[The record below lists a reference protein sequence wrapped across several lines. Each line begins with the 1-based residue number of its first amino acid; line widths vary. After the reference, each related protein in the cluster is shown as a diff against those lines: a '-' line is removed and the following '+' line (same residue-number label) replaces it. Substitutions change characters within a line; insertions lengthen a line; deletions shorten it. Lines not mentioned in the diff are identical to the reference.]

1 MSRVILVVDDS
12 PTMRGM
18 VSHALN
24 EAGFETKEAE
34 NGKDALIKLTMME
47 EGGTKPDVIV
57 TDINMPE
64 MDGIELVK
72 EIRKLSAF
80 KHVPVLVLTTDNT
93 DEKKEVGRAAGATGW
108 LVKPFDSELI
118 LKVIRKVLP
127 S

>member
-34 NGKDALIKLTMME
+34 NGKDALIKLTTME
-47 EGGTKPDVIV
+47 VGGTKPDVIV

-64 MDGIELVK
+64 MDGIELVR

-118 LKVIRKVLP
+118 LKVIQKVLP
-127 S
+127 

>member
-1 MSRVILVVDDS
+1 VVDDS

-18 VSHALN
+18 VSHTLN

-47 EGGTKPDVIV
+47 EGGAKPDVIV

-108 LVKPFDSELI
+108 LVKPFDSDLI

>member
-47 EGGTKPDVIV
+47 EGQPDVIV
-57 TDINMPE
+57 TDVNMPE
-64 MDGIELVK
+64 MDGIELVR
-72 EIRKLSAF
+72 EIRKIPAF

-93 DEKKEVGRAAGATGW
+93 NEKKEIGRAAGATGW

-127 S
+127 

>member
-57 TDINMPE
+57 TDVNMPE
-64 MDGIELVK
+64 MDGIELVR
-72 EIRKLSAF
+72 EIRKLAAF

-93 DEKKEVGRAAGATGW
+93 DEKKEVGRNAGATGW

>member
-47 EGGTKPDVIV
+47 VGGTKPDVIV
-57 TDINMPE
+57 TDVNMPE
-64 MDGIELVK
+64 MDGIELVR

-118 LKVIRKVLP
+118 LKVIRKVLV
-127 S
+127 

>member
-18 VSHALN
+18 VSHALH

-47 EGGTKPDVIV
+47 DGGTKPDVIV

-127 S
+127 Q

>member
-1 MSRVILVVDDS
+1 MGRVILVVDDS

-64 MDGIELVK
+64 MDGIELVR

-127 S
+127 Q

>member
-34 NGKDALIKLTMME
+34 NGKDALIKLTTMMG
-47 EGGTKPDVIV
+47 EGKPDVIV
-57 TDINMPE
+57 TDVNMPE

-127 S
+127 Q

>member
-47 EGGTKPDVIV
+47 VGGTKPDVIV
-57 TDINMPE
+57 TDVNMPE
-64 MDGIELVK
+64 MDGIELVR

-118 LKVIRKVLP
+118 LKVIRKVLTH
-127 S
+127 

>member
-18 VSHALN
+18 VSHALH

-34 NGKDALIKLTMME
+34 NGKDALIKLTTME
-47 EGGTKPDVIV
+47 MGGTKPDVIV
-57 TDINMPE
+57 TDVNMPE

-80 KHVPVLVLTTDNT
+80 KYVPVLVLTTDNT

-127 S
+127 Q

>member
-1 MSRVILVVDDS
+1 MSRLILVVDDS

-24 EAGFETKEAE
+24 ESGFTTKEAE

-47 EGGTKPDVIV
+47 EGGAKPDVIV

-127 S
+127 A

>member
-34 NGKDALIKLTMME
+34 NGKDALIKLTTME
-47 EGGTKPDVIV
+47 NGQPDVIV

-64 MDGIELVK
+64 MDGIELVR
-72 EIRKLSAF
+72 EIRKIPAF
-80 KHVPVLVLTTDNT
+80 KYVPVLVLTTDDT
-93 DEKKEVGRAAGATGW
+93 EEKKEIGRAAGATGW
-108 LVKPFDSELI
+108 LVKPFDAELI
-118 LKVIRKVLP
+118 LKVIQKVLP
-127 S
+127 R

>member
-18 VSHALN
+18 VSHTLN

-127 S
+127 A

>member
-18 VSHALN
+18 VTHALS

-127 S
+127 Q

>member
-24 EAGFETKEAE
+24 EAGFETREAE
-34 NGKDALIKLTMME
+34 NGKDALIKLTTME
-47 EGGTKPDVIV
+47 VGGTKPDVIV
-57 TDINMPE
+57 TDVNMPE
-64 MDGIELVK
+64 MDGIELVR

-127 S
+127 Q

>member
-1 MSRVILVVDDS
+1 MARVILVVDDS

-34 NGKDALIKLTMME
+34 NGKDALIKLTTME
-47 EGGTKPDVIV
+47 VGGAKPDVIV
-57 TDINMPE
+57 TDVNMPE
-64 MDGIELVK
+64 MDGIELVR

-118 LKVIRKVLP
+118 LKVIQKVLP

>member
-57 TDINMPE
+57 TDVNMPE
-64 MDGIELVK
+64 MDGIELVR
-72 EIRKLSAF
+72 EIRKLAAF

-93 DEKKEVGRAAGATGW
+93 DEKKEVGRNAGATGW

-127 S
+127 Q

>member
-108 LVKPFDSELI
+108 LVKPFDSDLI

-127 S
+127 

>member
-47 EGGTKPDVIV
+47 VGGTKPDVIV
-57 TDINMPE
+57 TDVNMPE
-64 MDGIELVK
+64 MDGIELVR

-93 DEKKEVGRAAGATGW
+93 DEKKEIGRAAGATGW

-127 S
+127 Q

>member
-1 MSRVILVVDDS
+1 MGRIILVVDDS

-24 EAGFETKEAE
+24 EAGFQTKEAE
-34 NGKDALIKLTMME
+34 NGKDALIKLTTME
-47 EGGTKPDVIV
+47 MSGEKPDVIV

-64 MDGIELVK
+64 MDGIELVR
-72 EIRKLSAF
+72 EIRKLPTF
-80 KHVPVLVLTTDNT
+80 KRVPVLVLTTENT
-93 DEKKEVGRAAGATGW
+93 EEKKEVGREAGATGW

-118 LKVIRKVLP
+118 LKVIRKVMP

>member
-1 MSRVILVVDDS
+1 
-12 PTMRGM
+12 M

-34 NGKDALIKLTMME
+34 NGKDALIKLTTMMG
-47 EGGTKPDVIV
+47 EGKPDVIV
-57 TDINMPE
+57 TDVNMPE

-127 S
+127 Q